1 MGAKGQKP
9 TIPEDRVIQEIKEK
23 AYQRGWNERKE
34 FDSGLIEEALRKSQ
48 NYENI
53 GCITH
58 FVKGK
63 LFQNYAS
70 GENY

>member
-23 AYQRGWNERKE
+23 AYRRGWNERKE

-48 NYENI
+48 NYEEFSLILRERIAKEDGAEDN
-53 GCITH
+53 G
-58 FVKGK
+58 
-63 LFQNYAS
+63 QN
-70 GENY
+70 